1 MAGVY
6 QLQIRSLH
14 VLGYTDWMLLAG
26 VLATAAPRSFAQDVV
41 TVGTGSAAPG
51 TTIDIPVSIRDVS
64 GTSLGLDQPPG
75 ARIQAYSLL
84 VNYSPAAAVQSVT
97 FARAGITAP
106 LTPVFESSPSGPGS
120 ISLIDT
126 FQESPNL
133 IPFTLNATAPGNQV
147 ATLHVTISPSAT
159 VGSTITLTLD
169 STLTQL
175 ANQAGTMTE
184 TVAGGEITL
193 VAGSISVPVPVPAL
207 SLWGKLLAVAAMVVI
222 AIACM
227 YRYPSTGVSR

>member
-51 TTIDIPVSIRDVS
+51 TAIDIPVSIRDVS
-64 GTSLGLDQPPG
+64 GTSLGIDQPSG
-75 ARIQAYSLL
+75 LRIQSYSLK

-106 LTPVFESSPSGPGS
+106 LTPIFESSPSGAGS

-126 FQESPNL
+126 FQESTNL
-133 IPFTLNATAPGNQV
+133 MPFTSNAAIPGNQV
-147 ATLHVTISPSAT
+147 AALHVGISPSAA

-175 ANQAGTMTE
+175 ASESG
-184 TVAGGEITL
+184 
-193 VAGSISVPVPVPAL
+193 
-207 SLWGKLLAVAAMVVI
+207 
-222 AIACM
+222 
-227 YRYPSTGVSR
+227 